1 MTNLNGDHN
10 FNHER
15 LLRPKN
21 PGPEERQS
29 KLEEIG
35 TAFLAWV
42 EGKKTE
48 WREQLDEAL
57 GLVNEHGRGVY
68 GEMISES
75 YSDFTTG
82 FACRVMPVYNKEYIE
97 FWPTVDRWLFD
108 NVYKKGAEMEMLAL
122 FQHRGPEKVLEVL
135 HNLAPAQGLK
145 V

>member
-1 MTNLNGDHN
+1 MTNDLIGDHN

-21 PGPEERQS
+21 PENPQA
-29 KLEEIG
+29 KLEEVG
-35 TAFLAWV
+35 AAFLEWA

-57 GLVNEHGRGVY
+57 GLVSEHGRGVY
-68 GEMISES
+68 GEMLSES
-75 YSDFTTG
+75 YSDFNTA
-82 FACRVMPVYNKEYIE
+82 FSCRVMPVYNKEYID

-135 HNLAPAQGLK
+135 HYLAPAAAPT